1 MERQTFHRI
10 LMPMCMHCTTSATFI
25 FQTYGYFKC
34 SFFNNVECFQRLIIQ
49 QYFFLPSVVLAY
61 PVECVDEKSCNIL
74 SLHWNLLSFLDDT
87 YKYPKWNV
95 GTAIKVLKYVIIP
108 LQQFHILRV
117 FDVNVNVIFGLN
129 KYMVRRKVNV
139 NRILEPF
146 SLNCCVA

>member
-1 MERQTFHRI
+1 MFRGI

-34 SFFNNVECFQRLIIQ
+34 RFFNNIECFQRLIIQ
-49 QYFFLPSVVLAY
+49 QYFFLPSMVLAY

-95 GTAIKVLKYVIIP
+95 GAAIKVLKYVIIP

-117 FDVNVNVIFGLN
+117 FDVNVNVMFGLN

-146 SLNCCVA
+146 SLNGCVA